1 MTPKQKTED
10 IFWQACLGKDPAFDG
25 QFVLAVRTTGIYC
38 RPSCPARTPRREN
51 VRFFRLPQLA
61 KAAGFR
67 PCKRCQPDEAH
78 PVDPQLEL
86 IADVCR
92 FLDAHYQQAIT
103 LAKLGKHFHTSPN
116 HLQRLFKAYT
126 GISPAGYLLARR
138 MGTLRAAL
146 EKGSAVSQAI
156 YEAGFTSPSRV
167 YERADSMLG
176 MTPAA
181 YRRQGSG
188 ERIYYTITDCPLG
201 KLLVAHTERGVCAVR
216 LGDRE
221 DELEQTLQDEF
232 RSATLLRDDTHS
244 TWVQT
249 LLAYLESSL
258 PHPDLPLDVRGSAFQ
273 MRVWQALQRIPP
285 SETRTYAQVAEDI
298 GSPSAVRAVA
308 NACAANPAALVIPC
322 HRVVRSDGGLGGY
335 RWGIE
340 RKQKLLE
347 HEQTKGFSC

>member
-1 MTPKQKTED
+1 MTPEQKTED
-10 IFWQACLGKDPAFDG
+10 IFWQACREKDPAFDG

-38 RPSCPARTPRREN
+38 RPSCPSRTPRREN
-51 VRFFRLPQLA
+51 VRFFCLPQLA

-67 PCKRCQPDEAH
+67 ACKRCQPDEAR
-78 PVDPQLEL
+78 PANPQLEL
-86 IADVCR
+86 VSAVCR
-92 FLDAHYQQAIT
+92 FLDAHYEQPIT

-126 GISPAGYLLARR
+126 GISPASYTLAHR

-146 EKGSAVSQAI
+146 EKGCAVSQAI

-176 MTPAA
+176 MTPAV

-188 ERIYYTITDCPLG
+188 ECIHYTISDCPLG
-201 KLLVAHTERGVCAVR
+201 KLLVAHTPRGVCAVR

-244 TWVQT
+244 AWVQT
-249 LLAYLESSL
+249 LLAYLEGSL
-258 PHPDLPLDVRGSAFQ
+258 PHPDLPLDVRGTAFQ

-285 SETRTYAQVAEDI
+285 GETRTYAQVAEEI

-308 NACAANPAALVIPC
+308 NACAANPAALTVPC

-335 RWGIE
+335 RWGID
-340 RKQKLLE
+340 RKQRLLE
-347 HEQTKGFSC
+347 HEQTS